1 MVKSVYYVTK
11 DTEGEIKYLG
21 TIDGVTNK
29 NTYYES
35 NNLALEFNNLETA
48 QAVAEWASSK
58 EPDAAIGIAKM
69 TCTISFL

>member
-35 NNLALEFNNLETA
+35 HNLALEFGNLETA
-48 QAVAEWASSK
+48 QAIAEWVSNV

>member
-29 NTYYES
+29 KIYYKS
-35 NNLALEFNNLETA
+35 HNLALEFSNLETA
-48 QAVAEWASSK
+48 QAIAEWVSNV
-58 EPDAAIGIAKM
+58 EPDAAVGIAKM